1 VTSWRLLE
9 PGRVLL
15 NLENITG
22 SSDAALFDVFVGLPE
37 AADPGAHPKNRAGVV
52 SLFGIKNSTEMAQP
66 HGGAGLSR
74 VLEITDAID
83 RLHLGDS
90 ADLTKVPVSF
100 VPVSGI
106 GDAGISIKRVIY

>member
-1 VTSWRLLE
+1 
-9 PGRVLL
+9 
-15 NLENITG
+15 
-22 SSDAALFDVFVGLPE
+22 
-37 AADPGAHPKNRAGVV
+37 
-52 SLFGIKNSTEMAQP
+52 
-66 HGGAGLSR
+66 LSR

>member
-1 VTSWRLLE
+1 LS
-9 PGRVLL
+9 
-15 NLENITG
+15 
-22 SSDAALFDVFVGLPE
+22 ACQKALI
-37 AADPGAHPKNRAGVV
+37 RALTRSIAPAW
-52 SLFGIKNSTEMAQP
+52 SLVRHQELDRDGQA